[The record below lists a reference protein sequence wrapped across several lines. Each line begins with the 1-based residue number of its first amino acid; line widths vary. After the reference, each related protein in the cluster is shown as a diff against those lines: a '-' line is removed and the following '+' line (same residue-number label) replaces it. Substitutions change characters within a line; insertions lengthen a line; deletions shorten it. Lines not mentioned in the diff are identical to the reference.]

1 MSFAIV
7 PFEDCWLEDS
17 ALEVVSGKYRVSQA
31 LQAKAEL
38 AATSLQPELLRQL
51 AYQPLS
57 RHTPGGAPV
66 QTSNIATAIRNAFL
80 AARSETGGKVLIP
93 PGQWNMGDEEF
104 EWNTSHVRDN
114 VEIHGSG
121 MDCTALNFAP
131 GYTGTAFKFVGEGS
145 PGFFYANGGMSNLSI
160 NCLTADEDN
169 TGCAIHLEGCINPQ
183 FRNVTI
189 RNFLGGAGLRT
200 RGAGIDGTNQYVQLW
215 NFTCASNG
223 INYDL
228 KDFVNCQGY
237 GVFSTAAAIREML
250 LDDVKASFYGG
261 NIQTSAPIG
270 IELVGAGA
278 CRLVLFDFYYEGFC
292 PKIFKLNTPGTS
304 YNTVDIHG
312 FHLGGS
318 PAVFMDVE
326 DFTNLTMTNIY
337 NVQNA
342 GTILKARGNNACF
355 LRNAGDP
362 IATPGKFDLDA
373 SSDRNLV
380 CFGAGGAQYI
390 GTRIVAN
397 RGYGLPSYAT
407 GSEPASPVV
416 GDIIRNSDYDRP
428 SVKAASAWRRV
439 SYLDDE
445 IDLNSILAPHCA
457 EIFDPRIKRKRTVIS
472 SELNALLGLLNSSSV
487 AALTSGQRPAWN
499 ASDDAFGGHPSF
511 TCSLAGDKFLQ
522 GTLAVPVPVGSHPGV
537 FLVFRV
543 NTAGT
548 DAARRAIVVL
558 ENPSVSVNIL
568 CGYSDLNQATVPYC
582 YFTPSVGNTVLLTS
596 PPRSDADSHLMVVQ
610 ADPGPI
616 LYFDGTLDVVGADTG
631 LTSHALSKAT
641 LGGVFDSSIFR
652 GCDVTI
658 AYAAILKQPM
668 PADIRARAEKAAIA
682 KYALR

>member
-38 AATSLQPELLRQL
+38 AVTSLQPELLRQL

-66 QTSNIATAIRNAFL
+66 QNSNIATAIRNAFL
-80 AARSETGGKVLIP
+80 AGRSEGGGKVLIP
-93 PGQWNMGDEEF
+93 PGQWELGDEEF
-104 EWNTSHVRDN
+104 LWTTSHARDN
-114 VEIHGSG
+114 VQIHGSG

-131 GYTGTAFKFVGEGS
+131 GYTGTAFKFAGEGS
-145 PGFFYANGGMSNLSI
+145 PGDFYYNGGMSNLTI
-160 NCLTADEDN
+160 NCLTADAGN
-169 TGCAIHLEGCINPQ
+169 TGCAIHLEACINPQ

-200 RGAGIDGTNQYVQLW
+200 RINGVDGTNQYVQLW
-215 NFTCASNG
+215 NFTCAANG

-270 IELVGAGA
+270 IELAGYGA

-292 PKIFKLNTPGTS
+292 PKIFKLNTPSTS

-312 FHLGGS
+312 FHVGGN
-318 PAVFMDVE
+318 PAVLMDVE

-337 NVQNA
+337 NVQQA
-342 GTILKARGNNACF
+342 TTILKARGNNACF

-362 IATPGKFDLDA
+362 ISTPGKFDLDA
-373 SSDRNLV
+373 QSAGNLV
-380 CFGAGGAQYI
+380 CFGAGSAQYI

-416 GDIIRNSDYDRP
+416 GDTIRNSDYDRP
-428 SVKAASAWRRV
+428 SVKAASSWRRA
-439 SYLDDE
+439 SYLDDD
-445 IDLNSILAPHCA
+445 IDLNSMLAPYCA
-457 EIFDPRIKRKRTVIS
+457 DIFDPRIKKKRSVIS
-472 SELNALLGLLNSSSV
+472 GALDALLGLINSSSI
-487 AALTSGQRPAWN
+487 AALTSGQRPTWN

-511 TCSLAGDKFLQ
+511 TCTISGNKFLQ
-522 GTLAVPVPVGSHPGV
+522 GTLAVPVAVGSHPGV
-537 FLVFRV
+537 FVVFRV

-548 DAARRAIVVL
+548 DAARRGIIVL
-558 ENPSVSVNIL
+558 ENPSQPVNIF
-568 CGYSDLNQATVPYC
+568 CGYSDLNNATFPYC
-582 YFTPSVGNTVLLTS
+582 YFTPSVGNTVLLNS
-596 PPRSDADSHLMVVQ
+596 PPRTDADAHLMLVQ
-610 ADPGPI
+610 PEPGPN
-616 LYFDGTLDVVGADTG
+616 LYFDGVHDLVGSDVG
-631 LTSHALSKAT
+631 LTSHAMSRVT
-641 LGGVFDSSIFR
+641 LGGVFDSLIYA

-658 AYAAILKQPM
+658 AYAAVLKQPM
-668 PADIRARAEKAAIA
+668 LADFRARVEKAAIA